1 MKQLTKINLIMLAL
15 FSILLM
21 AGCGKNNFEGS
32 WVGYNDSKTMYRLN
46 IQENG
51 ESYLI
56 TQDAYTYKPEKD
68 YPKPRAHI
76 FSAFNASDQPQN
88 VTYDINFILTKQKS
102 ELSSTIAN
110 LNKDKNQLIVGQN
123 VGNIH
128 FIEKN
133 NTLLFNGI
141 RFKKEGSQDLTDGI
155 LKQMQLAMTQELKEM
170 YHQYGERTLS
180 TTYDKVTLGKIT
192 FNDSILT
199 NSK

>member
-1 MKQLTKINLIMLAL
+1 MIAL

-32 WVGYNDSKTMYRLN
+32 WAGYNDSKTMYRLN

-56 TQDAYTYKPEKD
+56 TQDAYAYKPEKD

-76 FSAFNASDQPQN
+76 FSAISASDQPQN

-102 ELSSTIAN
+102 ELSSTIAS

-128 FIEKN
+128 FIEKD

-170 YHQYGERTLS
+170 YHQYGERTLNN
-180 TTYDKVTLGKIT
+180 TYDKVTLGKIT
-192 FNDSILT
+192 FNDSALT
-199 NSK
+199 QAK

>member
-1 MKQLTKINLIMLAL
+1 MKQLTKISLIMIAL
-15 FSILLM
+15 FSIFLM
-21 AGCGKNNFEGS
+21 AGCGKNNLEGS

-56 TQDAYTYKPEKD
+56 TQDAYAYKPEKD

-76 FSAFNASDQPQN
+76 FSGISASDQPQN

-102 ELSSTIAN
+102 ELSSTIAT

-128 FIEKN
+128 FIEKD

-170 YHQYGERTLS
+170 YHQYGERTLNN
-180 TTYDKVTLGKIT
+180 TYDKVTLGKIT
-192 FNDSILT
+192 FNDSALT
-199 NSK
+199 QAK

>member
-1 MKQLTKINLIMLAL
+1 MKQLTKISLIMIAL

-32 WVGYNDSKTMYRLN
+32 WAGYNDSKTMYRLN

-56 TQDAYTYKPEKD
+56 TQDAYAYKPEKD

-76 FSAFNASDQPQN
+76 FSAISASDQPQN

-102 ELSSTIAN
+102 ELSSTIAS

-128 FIEKN
+128 FIEKD

-170 YHQYGERTLS
+170 YHQYGERTLNN
-180 TTYDKVTLGKIT
+180 TYDKVTLGKIT
-192 FNDSILT
+192 FNDSALT
-199 NSK
+199 QAK

>member
-1 MKQLTKINLIMLAL
+1 MIAL
-15 FSILLM
+15 FSIFLM
-21 AGCGKNNFEGS
+21 AGCGKNNLEGS

-56 TQDAYTYKPEKD
+56 TQDAYAYKPEKD

-76 FSAFNASDQPQN
+76 FSGISASDQPQN

-102 ELSSTIAN
+102 ELSSTIAT

-128 FIEKN
+128 FIEKD

-170 YHQYGERTLS
+170 YHQYGERTLNN
-180 TTYDKVTLGKIT
+180 TYDKVTLGKIT
-192 FNDSILT
+192 FNDSALT
-199 NSK
+199 QAK